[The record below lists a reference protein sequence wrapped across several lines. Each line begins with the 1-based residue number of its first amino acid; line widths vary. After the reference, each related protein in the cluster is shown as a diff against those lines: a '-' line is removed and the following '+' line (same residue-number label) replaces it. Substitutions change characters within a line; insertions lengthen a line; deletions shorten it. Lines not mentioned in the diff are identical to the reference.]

1 MESENRRRGICHS
14 GRGSDE
20 VIVASSIRQLNG
32 GLVTL
37 SEGDSAQAEAW
48 SDVLKRYS
56 VDEVVAVTTWDQSA
70 IWNELAEACGDRGVI
85 FRQLVVMPK
94 PRIGRYHI
102 EEAGNG
108 QYFVSL
114 ETVPQDFL
122 ALAVKRALD
131 IMGSI
136 FGLILC
142 AFFYPFYALWL
153 RMVSPGTVLFR
164 QERMGRNGRFFT
176 LCKFRTMRPG
186 AERDLPALMA
196 LNQMN
201 GAMFKIQN
209 DPRVIFGGDFMRR
222 THLDELPQFWNVLMG
237 DMSLVGT
244 RPPTRNEV
252 VSYENRHHRRLSMR
266 PGLTGMWQ
274 VAGNNA
280 VRDFEEVVK
289 LDCYYIDH
297 WSLKL
302 DLKLIS
308 KTLLKVARRIA
319 W

>member
-1 MESENRRRGICHS
+1 MAG
-14 GRGSDE
+14 
-20 VIVASSIRQLNG
+20 SIRQLNG
-32 GLVTL
+32 GVVAPP
-37 SEGDSAQAEAW
+37 EEVVERAEPW
-48 SDVLKRYS
+48 SDVLKHYS

-70 IWNELAEACGDRGVI
+70 IWNELAEACADRGVI

-94 PRIGRYHI
+94 PRIGKYHI
-102 EEAGNG
+102 EDAGNG

-122 ALAVKRALD
+122 ALAIKRALD
-131 IMGSI
+131 IVGSI
-136 FGLILC
+136 FGLLLC
-142 AFFYPFYALWL
+142 AMVYPFYAIWL
-153 RMVSPGTVLFR
+153 QLVSPGAVLFR
-164 QERMGRNGRFFT
+164 QERMGRNGRYFT
-176 LCKFRTMRPG
+176 LYKYRTMRPD
-186 AERDLPALMA
+186 AERELPALMA

-201 GAMFKIQN
+201 GALFKIKN
-209 DPRVIFGGDFMRR
+209 DPRVIFGGDLMRR
-222 THLDELPQFWNVLMG
+222 AHLDELPQFWNVLMG

-266 PGLTGMWQ
+266 PGITGIWQ

-289 LDCYYIDH
+289 LDCQYIDH
-297 WSLKL
+297 WSLGL
-302 DLKLIS
+302 DLKLIGR
-308 KTLLKVARRIA
+308 TVLKVARRVG